1 MLEPTSAGKRVTHH
15 ACFSSCLDRACS
27 PPIGNLASGRTLFT
41 LSNCCGNS
49 TSQHPLCPQ
58 PSVSP
63 QACSQ
68 DPHPALH
75 MTDDPFL
82 HPDTWWASGGRRTMR
97 GQQDEIRL
105 DLETKFC
112 LTHLVL
118 VFKSPRPAAMAIE
131 RSVDFGK
138 TWEALKVF
146 AYNCS
151 LEFGLPDDFN
161 QPGSPCTSRYTD
173 AAPCTGGEVILRTL
187 NPSSA
192 MTLDPYSPEA
202 LSHLTIT
209 NLRVRLLKF
218 QTFHSPPSSS
228 ENSASAPYAIYTLLA
243 RGTCLCHGHAEYC
256 VPHNNGNKETE
267 DSNMVFGRCLC
278 THHTAG
284 DHCDKCAPLYNDQP
298 WRPANGSSGEA
309 NSCQKCECH
318 GHAATCHFSQRAW
331 LSSGR
336 LSGGVCEDCQ
346 HNTAGRRCH
355 RCRYG
360 YHRRP
365 SLPLSSPHTCTR
377 KSQKAQG
384 GQCHCKS
391 GVGGT
396 SCSHCLPGYWGFGGE
411 GCKPC
416 TCPHQCDPF
425 TGQSHLSQE
434 LTVSALH
441 YTGDVNLSA
450 SELCKT
456 KHDYVIKANVLSAH
470 DKGSHAEVHVKV
482 RKVLRSGQVALR
494 LGTASIYPLSWTSR
508 GCTCPILNPGME
520 YLLAGKEERAT
531 GRLLVTMQSVVVPWT
546 PRVGLIVS
554 NSLRNGCR

>member
-173 AAPCTGGEVILRTL
+173 AAPCTGGEHHIL
-187 NPSSA
+187 
-192 MTLDPYSPEA
+192 SP
-202 LSHLTIT
+202 
-209 NLRVRLLKF
+209 
-218 QTFHSPPSSS
+218 QPPSSS

-396 SCSHCLPGYWGFGGE
+396 SCSHWMQTLHM
-411 GCKPC
+411 
-416 TCPHQCDPF
+416 PHQCDPF